1 MIRLSEMGTS
11 WSSLKFER
19 KLAEANKIG
28 AALGDPAALTFIN
41 KELTSIKQSDTL
53 FTRGHINDH
62 IRKKKIGKPNK
73 ISLSGM
79 GSTVY

>member
-11 WSSLKFER
+11 WSSLKLER
-19 KLAEANKIG
+19 KLAEANQIG
-28 AALGDPAALTFIN
+28 SAMGDQAALAFIN
-41 KELTSIKQSDTL
+41 KELTNIKQSDTL
-53 FTRGHINDH
+53 FTRGHTNDH
-62 IRKKKIGKPNK
+62 IRKKKAGKSNE